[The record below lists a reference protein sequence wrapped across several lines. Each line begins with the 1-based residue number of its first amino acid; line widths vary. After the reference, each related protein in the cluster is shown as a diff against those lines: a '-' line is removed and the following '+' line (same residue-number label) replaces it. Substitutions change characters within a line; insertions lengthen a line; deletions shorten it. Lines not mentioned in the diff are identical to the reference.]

1 MLVRTLAEDTHP
13 DAERVLIELL
23 RRATPARKM
32 ALVLDANRTA
42 RLLALA
48 GLRERHPG
56 DSPARLRRRLADLW
70 LGPELAAKAY
80 GPLSEHRTSSNE
92 RWKRPGF
99 LQLEINN
106 TPRSDPILKGTLV
119 ASSYCFC

>member
-56 DSPARLRRRLADLW
+56 ESATRLRRRLADLW
-70 LGPELAAKAY
+70 LGPDLAAKAY
-80 GPLSEHRTSSNE
+80 GPLTDDE
-92 RWKRPGF
+92 
-99 LQLEINN
+99 
-106 TPRSDPILKGTLV
+106 
-119 ASSYCFC
+119 

>member
-1 MLVRTLAEDTHP
+1 MRTLAEDTHP

-32 ALVLDANRTA
+32 AMVLDANRTA

-56 DSPARLRRRLADLW
+56 ESAAALSRRLADLW

-80 GPLSEHRTSSNE
+80 GPLNDHE
-92 RWKRPGF
+92 
-99 LQLEINN
+99 
-106 TPRSDPILKGTLV
+106 
-119 ASSYCFC
+119 

>member
-13 DAERVLIELL
+13 EAERVLIELL

-42 RLLALA
+42 RLLALV
-48 GLRERHPG
+48 GLRERHPE

-80 GPLSEHRTSSNE
+80 GPLSQHE
-92 RWKRPGF
+92 
-99 LQLEINN
+99 
-106 TPRSDPILKGTLV
+106 
-119 ASSYCFC
+119 

>member
-1 MLVRTLAEDTHP
+1 MLVRTQAQDTHP
-13 DAERVLIELL
+13 AAELILISLL

-32 ALVLDANRTA
+32 AMVLDANRTT

-56 DSPARLRRRLADLW
+56 ESAGRLRRRLADLW

-80 GPLSEHRTSSNE
+80 GPLIDHE
-92 RWKRPGF
+92 
-99 LQLEINN
+99 
-106 TPRSDPILKGTLV
+106 
-119 ASSYCFC
+119 